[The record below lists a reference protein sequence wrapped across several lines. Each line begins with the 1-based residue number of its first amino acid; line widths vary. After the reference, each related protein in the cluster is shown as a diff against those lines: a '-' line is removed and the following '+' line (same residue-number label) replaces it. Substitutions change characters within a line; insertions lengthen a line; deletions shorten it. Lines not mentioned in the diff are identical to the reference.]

1 MKRITFSIIAAGLVA
16 GFATIGPQSAS
27 PVQAQGM
34 SCDDINP
41 MLEARSG
48 LVERINA
55 LGTEDVDPRQA
66 CPIFREL
73 VANGE
78 EVMGFVEENQA
89 WCQIPQSFVDGFT
102 QDHEQV
108 TGVRDQA
115 CQAAAEINRLE
126 NQARQEQE
134 EGQLGGPGLTER
146 FPMPQGAL

>member
-16 GFATIGPQSAS
+16 GFAAIGPQSAS
-27 PVQAQGM
+27 PVQAQAM
-34 SCDDINP
+34 SCNDINP

-55 LGTEDVDPRQA
+55 LGTENVDPRQA

-73 VANGE
+73 VENGE
-78 EVMGFVEENQA
+78 GVVAFLEDNQA
-89 WCQIPQSFVDGFT
+89 WCQIPQNFVDGFM

-126 NQARQEQE
+126 NQARRQQEQ
-134 EGQLGGPGLTER
+134 GQFGGPGLTGR
-146 FPMPQGAL
+146 FPIPQGAL